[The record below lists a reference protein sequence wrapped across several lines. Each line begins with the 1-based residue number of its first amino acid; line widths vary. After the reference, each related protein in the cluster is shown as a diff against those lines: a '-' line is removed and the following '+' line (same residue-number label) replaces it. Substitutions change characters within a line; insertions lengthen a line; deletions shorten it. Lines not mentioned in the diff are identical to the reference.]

1 MDLPKALLL
10 FLDIELMHCIERWA
24 ETKSNNNASA
34 TNRDICEL
42 VSVGNFNALV
52 ELVNLTLIL
61 DGREVA
67 EEVIT
72 FH

>member
-10 FLDIELMHCIERWA
+10 FLDIELMLCIARWA
-24 ETKSNNNASA
+24 ETKSNNNVST
-34 TNRDICEL
+34 TNRDISEL

-61 DGREVA
+61 NARKVA

-72 FH
+72 LH